1 MTDFIYEEAFEPDV
15 NIKVIGVGGGG
26 GNALNCMVDATDVS
40 DIEYVTINTDAK
52 ALKNSK
58 AATRIQIGAK
68 LTKGRGAGNKPE
80 IGQHSA
86 EENIEEIEAALKGAD
101 MVFITAGMGGG
112 TGTGAAP
119 VVAKA
124 AQQMGILTVAVV
136 TKPFAFEREQKMR
149 QAEAGIA
156 ELQKYVDS
164 LIVIPN
170 EKLLAG
176 LEKAPT
182 MKESFALSDDILKT
196 GVKSISDLIVEE
208 GYINLDFADVSTTM
222 KGAGYAHMAI
232 GHGSGKD
239 KAMEAAKAVISS
251 PLLETSIAGAR
262 RLLINIAM
270 SEDTLASDVDTA
282 SKMITEAASPDVQFI
297 FGAAFK
303 EDMQDEMTV
312 TVIAADFSN
321 GEESAPEPEE
331 EPAPRFAPKPASKP
345 VSKPKKEA
353 VPVVIEEET
362 EEEPEEIA
370 PEIEED
376 DEAEEIPVR
385 SAPQEQSNSYM
396 PRPSGHQRKPSVN
409 DMDMQEIFDILGGN

>member
-26 GNALNCMVDATDVS
+26 GNALNCMVDSDVS

-101 MVFITAGMGGG
+101 MVFITADMGGG

-124 AQQMGILTVAVV
+124 AQQAGILTVAVV

-312 TVIAADFSN
+312 TVIAADFST
-321 GEESAPEPEE
+321 GEEADDESEE
-331 EPAPRFAPKPASKP
+331 EIVPAPRHIAKPSKSASKI
-345 VSKPKKEA
+345 KKE
-353 VPVVIEEET
+353 VPPAVIEEPEET
-362 EEEPEEIA
+362 EEFEE
-370 PEIEED
+370 EE
-376 DEAEEIPVR
+376 EEVIPIDNPLLR
-385 SAPQEQSNSYM
+385 EDRQERM
-396 PRPSGHQRKPSVN
+396 PKPSSQQRRPSVN

>member
-282 SKMITEAASPDVQFI
+282 SKMITEAAAPDVQFI

-312 TVIAADFSN
+312 TVIAADFST
-321 GEESAPEPEE
+321 GEEKEEEPEE
-331 EPAPRFAPKPASKP
+331 EVIPVQKYAPRTSRSA
-345 VSKPKKEA
+345 KPKREA
-353 VPVVIEEET
+353 APVVIEEPE
-362 EEEPEEIA
+362 EDPEEPDD
-370 PEIEED
+370 EED
-376 DEAEEIPVR
+376 VIEPAAPAR
-385 SAPQEQSNSYM
+385 SAKSDDNNYM
-396 PRPSGHQRKPSVN
+396 PRPSGQQRRPSVN
-409 DMDMQEIFDILGGN
+409 DMDMKEIFDILGGN

>member
-26 GNALNCMVDATDVS
+26 GNALSCMVDATDVS

-282 SKMITEAASPDVQFI
+282 SKMITEAAAPDVQFI

-321 GEESAPEPEE
+321 GDEQDAEPEEEVTVPKYAPKPAKTAKPKKEAAPVIEEEPEE
-331 EPAPRFAPKPASKP
+331 EPDPVQEDDDFDDEEISVSKQSAPR
-345 VSKPKKEA
+345 
-353 VPVVIEEET
+353 
-362 EEEPEEIA
+362 
-370 PEIEED
+370 
-376 DEAEEIPVR
+376 
-385 SAPQEQSNSYM
+385 EQSNSYM
-396 PRPSGHQRKPSVN
+396 PRPSAQQRRPSVN